1 MSPRKPAKTLPRSFY
16 RNPDPVAA
24 ARACL
29 GKRLVVREAD
39 GSRCAALI
47 VETEAYGGAED
58 KACHGFGNRRTAR
71 TEGLFAPGGIAYV
84 YRCYGLHSLLNFVTG
99 PADSPMAVLIRGVR
113 ITEGRDLV
121 ARRRLGLPERRW
133 ADGPGKVCTALGLTL
148 AENGLP
154 LTGPQATRLW
164 VEETDFRPSKKAIT
178 VGPRIGVD
186 YAGAW
191 AAKPW
196 RFLWQPEEDEIRLP
210 S

>member
-1 MSPRKPAKTLPRSFY
+1 MSPRKLPLAFY

-24 ARACL
+24 ARAFL
-29 GKRLVVREAD
+29 GKQLVVREAD
-39 GSRCAALI
+39 GSRSAALI

-58 KACHGFGNRRTAR
+58 RACHGFANRRTAR

-84 YRCYGLHSLLNFVTG
+84 YLCYGLHSLLNFVTG
-99 PADSPMAVLIRGVR
+99 PADAPMAVLIRGVR
-113 ITEGRDLV
+113 ITEGRETV
-121 ARRRLGLPERRW
+121 ARRRPGLPERRW
-133 ADGPGKVCTALGLTL
+133 ADGPGKVSTALGLTL

-164 VEETDFRPSKKAIT
+164 VEETGLHPSKKAIAI
-178 VGPRIGVD
+178 GPRIGVD
-186 YAGAW
+186 YAGEW

-196 RFLWQPEEDEIRLP
+196 HFLWQPEADGITLP